1 MARHHNID
9 VRQSVLQDTFPK
21 MMRLAFPRVEYQ
33 VNKTDQ
39 FVLLPNGAELW
50 YAGLDDKERVEKIL
64 GKEYAT
70 IAVNEASQVSYDT
83 IETLRTRLA
92 QKCFTKDG
100 AELPLRAYYDLNPSG
115 SSHWTYRE
123 FIKKIMPVDG
133 TPLLDPDDYAHIVMN
148 PLDNPHLPEAY
159 LKGLRGL
166 SAMKRKR
173 FLDGQYLTDMP
184 GALWTRDMIDEA
196 KGKKPGGERRRT
208 VVGVDPSGGA
218 GERGIV
224 VAAQE
229 GDNDYVVLQDASGM
243 MTAKEYGKRTV
254 EMAHKWD
261 ADAIVVEKNFGGD
274 MAEAVITNE
283 DPNARVIM
291 VTATRGKHIRAEPIS
306 ALYEQGRVRHGGEFQ
321 ELEDQM
327 TQITAN
333 GWEGEGDSPDRLD
346 AKVWALT
353 ELNGGDEETAFLGL
367 SKRNRR

>member
-1 MARHHNID
+1 MARHQNID

-39 FVLLPNGAELW
+39 FVTLANGAELW

-92 QKCFTKDG
+92 QAAFTADG
-100 AELPLRAYYDLNPSG
+100 EPLPLRAYYDLNPSG
-115 SSHWTYRE
+115 SSHWTYQE
-123 FIKKIMPVDG
+123 FIKGLRPNGEPV
-133 TPLLDPDDYAHIVMN
+133 LDHDDFAHVVMN
-148 PLDNPHLPEAY
+148 PLDNPHLPPAY
-159 LKGLRGL
+159 LKQLAGL
-166 SAMKRKR
+166 SSLQRKR
-173 FLDGQYLTDMP
+173 FLEGEYLTDMP
-184 GALWTRDMIDEA
+184 GALWKRDMIDTA
-196 KGKKPGGERRRT
+196 RGKSPGGERRRV

-224 VAAQE
+224 VAAKE
-229 GDNDYVVLQDASGM
+229 GDDDFVVLQDASGM
-243 MTAKEYGKRTV
+243 MSAKEYGQRV
-254 EMAHKWD
+254 VRMADKWE
-261 ADAIVVEKNFGGD
+261 ADAIVVERNFGGD
-274 MAEAVITNE
+274 MAEAIILNE
-283 DPNARVIM
+283 DPFARVIM
-291 VTATRGKHIRAEPIS
+291 VNASRGKHIRAEPIS
-306 ALYEQGRVRHGGEFQ
+306 ALYEKNRVRHAGQFQ

-346 AKVWALT
+346 ALVWALT
-353 ELNGGDEETAFLGL
+353 ELAGEEAAPAAVFL
-367 SKRNRR
+367 SRKNRG